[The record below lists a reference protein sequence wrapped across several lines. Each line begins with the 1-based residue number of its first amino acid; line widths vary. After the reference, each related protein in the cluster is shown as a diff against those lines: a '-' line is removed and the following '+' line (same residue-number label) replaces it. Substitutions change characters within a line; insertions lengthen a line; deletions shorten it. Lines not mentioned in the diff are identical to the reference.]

1 LRVLAF
7 RAHEALSE
15 LYQIE
20 LEVVA
25 SVPDLNLDD
34 LINRD
39 SLLIIDGAPHR
50 LLHGTIRRASQGA
63 TSKRFTYYYLTL
75 APRLAWL
82 DLRRNVRIFQQQ
94 SVPDIVRQLLNE
106 AEIGRASCREDAKNI
121 EIELFIS

>member
-1 LRVLAF
+1 SRRRHTRFSRDWSSDVC
-7 RAHEALSE
+7 S
-15 LYQIE
+15 
-20 LEVVA
+20 
-25 SVPDLNLDD
+25 SDL
-34 LINRD
+34 
-39 SLLIIDGAPHR
+39 GAPHR